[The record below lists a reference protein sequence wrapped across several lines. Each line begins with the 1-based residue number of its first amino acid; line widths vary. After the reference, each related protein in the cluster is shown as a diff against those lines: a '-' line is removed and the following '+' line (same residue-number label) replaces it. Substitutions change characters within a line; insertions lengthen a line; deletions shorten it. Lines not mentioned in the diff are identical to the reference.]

1 MDIATNSWPVR
12 LWQRTSL
19 MQRLAFVALV
29 PTLIT
34 AALLV
39 TLLTQRQLANLRQMA
54 QSNADAIA
62 TQTAS
67 VCVQPL
73 RNMQLRELLG
83 IADSIGDLPHVTR
96 VQIRTA
102 AGQILADHRE
112 SGNHHNPQEIMTVV
126 HDVVDGDQA
135 GHPLLGSVLVDVSLH
150 DAIAAQHASL
160 RHALIALLL
169 SLLVA
174 GVIGWQAAR
183 WISAPLRHLAS
194 AVHQLGQG
202 DRRVAV
208 AVTDRTEIG
217 ELQQG
222 FNHAAAALFD
232 VQRGMEQQIEQATL
246 ELA

>member
-1 MDIATNSWPVR
+1 MDIATHSWPVR

-39 TLLTQRQLANLRQMA
+39 ILLTQRQLANLRQMA

-67 VCVQPL
+67 LCVQPL

-102 AGQILADHRE
+102 AVQILADHRE
-112 SGNHHNPQEIMTVV
+112 SADRYNPQETMAQTPTAKPNALQQPLQPSPELGAVV
-126 HDVVDGDQA
+126 GTGKITRGEVVQKIWAYIKSNNLQNPANKREILADGKIKAVFGGKDK
-135 GHPLLGSVLVDVSLH
+135 VSMFEMNK
-150 DAIAAQHASL
+150 
-160 RHALIALLL
+160 
-169 SLLVA
+169 
-174 GVIGWQAAR
+174 
-183 WISAPLRHLAS
+183 HLAK
-194 AVHQLGQG
+194 HLK
-202 DRRVAV
+202 
-208 AVTDRTEIG
+208 
-217 ELQQG
+217 
-222 FNHAAAALFD
+222 
-232 VQRGMEQQIEQATL
+232 
-246 ELA
+246 